1 MKKTL
6 IVKIIKITALILVA
20 SFIMIEGL
28 IIVNGQE
35 DKEYD
40 VEYLVVLGSG
50 LWGDVLSPTLLGRMN
65 KALEFIE
72 NNPDTKIVVCGGQGK
87 GENMPESQA
96 MSDYL
101 VLNEVDENKIIQED
115 KSTSTIENLKFAKKI
130 LKDLDGKKNHKIMI
144 VTNEFHLFRSKFIA
158 KRLGFIPYGIP
169 SKTIPH
175 IAPKYFIREYFAV
188 IKSFIF
194 DR

>member
-1 MKKTL
+1 MKK
-6 IVKIIKITALILVA
+6 ISIKKIIKIIALILIS

-28 IIVNGQE
+28 IIINGQE
-35 DKEYD
+35 DKKYD
-40 VEYLVVLGSG
+40 VDYLVVLGSG

-72 NNPDTKIVVCGGQGK
+72 NNPNTKIVVCGGQGK
-87 GENMPESQA
+87 GENMPEAQA
-96 MSDYL
+96 MRDYL
-101 VLNEVDENKIIQED
+101 VLNGVDENKIIQEN
-115 KSTSTIENLKFAKKI
+115 KSTSTMENLKFTKVI
-130 LKDLDGKKNHKIMI
+130 LANSDGKNNHKIMI

-158 KRLGFIPYGIP
+158 KRLGFTPYGMP
-169 SKTIPH
+169 SKTITH

-194 DR
+194 DI

>member
-6 IVKIIKITALILVA
+6 ITKIIKIIALILIF

-28 IIVNGQE
+28 IIINGQE
-35 DKEYD
+35 NKEYD
-40 VEYLVVLGSG
+40 VDYLVVLGSG

-65 KALEFIE
+65 KSLEFIE
-72 NNPDTKIVVCGGQGK
+72 NNPNTKIVVCGGQGK
-87 GENMPESQA
+87 GENMPESEA
-96 MSDYL
+96 MRDYL
-101 VLNEVDENKIIQED
+101 VLNGVDESKIIQED
-115 KSTSTIENLKFAKKI
+115 KSTSTLENLKFAKNI
-130 LKDLDGKKNHKIMI
+130 LEKLDGKKNHKIMI

-158 KRLGFIPYGIP
+158 KRLGFTPYGMP
-169 SKTIPH
+169 SKTITS

>member
-6 IVKIIKITALILVA
+6 IAKIIKIIVLISMS

-28 IIVNGQE
+28 IIINGQE
-35 DKEYD
+35 DKQYD
-40 VEYLVVLGSG
+40 VDYLVVLGSG
-50 LWGDVLSPTLLGRMN
+50 LWGDALSPTLLGRMN
-65 KALEFIE
+65 KALEFID
-72 NNPDTKIVVCGGQGK
+72 NNPDTKIVVCGGQGI
-87 GENMPESQA
+87 GENLPEAEA

-101 VLNEVDENKIIQED
+101 VLNGVNKNKIIQED
-115 KSTSTIENLKFAKKI
+115 KSTSTLENLKFAKKI
-130 LKDLDGKKNHKIMI
+130 LSDLDGKNNHIIMI

-158 KRLGFIPYGIP
+158 KRLGFTPYGLP
-169 SKTIPH
+169 SKTINT

-188 IKSFIF
+188 VKSFAF

>member
-6 IVKIIKITALILVA
+6 ITKIIKIIVLILVA

-28 IIVNGQE
+28 IIINGQE
-35 DKEYD
+35 DTEYD

-50 LWGDVLSPTLLGRMN
+50 LWGDVLSPTLLDRMN

-72 NNPDTKIVVCGGQGK
+72 NNPNTKIVVCGGQGR
-87 GENMPESQA
+87 GENIPESQA
-96 MSDYL
+96 MRDYL
-101 VLNEVDENKIIQED
+101 VLNGVDDNKIMQED
-115 KSTSTIENLKFAKKI
+115 KSTSTMENLKFAKKI
-130 LKDLDGKKNHKIMI
+130 LEKLDGKENHKIMI

-158 KRLGFIPYGIP
+158 KRLGFIPYGMP
-169 SKTIPH
+169 SKTITH
-175 IAPKYFIREYFAV
+175 IAPKYFVREYFAV

-194 DR
+194 DI

>member
-6 IVKIIKITALILVA
+6 ITKIIKIIALILIS

-28 IIVNGQE
+28 IIINGQE
-35 DKEYD
+35 NKEYD
-40 VEYLVVLGSG
+40 VDYLVVLGSG

-65 KALEFIE
+65 TALEFIE
-72 NNPDTKIVVCGGQGK
+72 NNPNTKIVVCGGQGR
-87 GENMPESQA
+87 GENMPEAEA
-96 MSDYL
+96 MRDYL
-101 VLNEVDENKIIQED
+101 VLNGVDESKIIQED
-115 KSTSTIENLKFAKKI
+115 KSTSTLENLKFAKNI
-130 LKDLDGKKNHKIMI
+130 LEELDGKKNHKIMI

-158 KRLGFIPYGIP
+158 KRLGFTPYGMP
-169 SKTIPH
+169 SKTITS

>member
-6 IVKIIKITALILVA
+6 IVKLIKIIVLILVS

-28 IIVNGQE
+28 IIINGQE

-65 KALEFIE
+65 KSLEFIE
-72 NNPDTKIVVCGGQGK
+72 NNPNAKIVVCGGQGK
-87 GENMPESQA
+87 GENLTEAQA
-96 MSDYL
+96 MRDYL
-101 VLNEVDENKIIQED
+101 VLNGIDENKIIQEN
-115 KSTSTIENLKFAKKI
+115 KSTNTMENLKFTKEI
-130 LKDLDGKKNHKIMI
+130 LKKSDGKDNHKIMI

-158 KRLGFIPYGIP
+158 KRLGFIPYGMP
-169 SKTIPH
+169 SKTITS

-188 IKSFIF
+188 IKSFFF